1 MKYYLIVALILATS
15 LCTTSCRDEQVS
27 PPKQDTELIVSQDG
41 LLTLQATATE
51 HRISVQTNIEGWTCI
66 SKASWLQ
73 VKASGRE
80 MVLSASANISPASRE
95 TKVQVIAADQVYS
108 FDVKQRGTSAT
119 LELSNQPDMIDQRGA
134 EILVDVNTNVS
145 TWFVESSETW
155 VEAIP
160 KYTDD
165 QILLKIIANDTRYD
179 RNATITV
186 TETTSGIKQGFQV
199 VQKGMIYHI
208 LPFTNYEGSKEELIE
223 FETNRKSKLIQRPTE
238 YNPVYKFETISP
250 LFRNIVYTVDIDETI
265 TSSQVFFDARKMA
278 SDDDKKDFYKY
289 LSNEGFDH
297 EGNDI
302 YYSTKHQ
309 SEAELKSNH
318 VLYTYY
324 PIEKGVIQPID
335 ALPLEDIELNVTT
348 IDQIKK
354 SQSDM
359 GREYVAS
366 LSKEGRRL
374 VFRSSDDGKE
384 ELHVYY
390 FASSGTL
397 IEAIHYYEN
406 IPKYMYTADN
416 LKTYL
421 TRELRKAIRKDKF
434 NFIYYSEV
442 KLRYGYVSSDNK
454 TEMIIEQVK
463 HPYPEKG
470 KESPKMLK
478 IKFQVNRKV

>member
-1 MKYYLIVALILATS
+1 
-15 LCTTSCRDEQVS
+15 
-27 PPKQDTELIVSQDG
+27 
-41 LLTLQATATE
+41 
-51 HRISVQTNIEGWTCI
+51 
-66 SKASWLQ
+66 
-73 VKASGRE
+73 
-80 MVLSASANISPASRE
+80 
-95 TKVQVIAADQVYS
+95 
-108 FDVKQRGTSAT
+108 
-119 LELSNQPDMIDQRGA
+119 MIDQRGA